1 MFCFRSIPS
10 VWGGGEDWVPKD
22 VAGFNCGV
30 DDDGGDG
37 DDGGDDG
44 GDGDCGGL
52 NIISKELAAITESK
66 EREDTE
72 MEQEL
77 AEVWS
82 LSMIDYHREKKMQKM
97 MILMF
102 FF

>member
-22 VAGFNCGV
+22 VAGSNCVG

-37 DDGGDDG
+37 
-44 GDGDCGGL
+44 GDCGGL

-82 LSMIDYHREKKMQKM
+82 LSMIDYHREKR
-97 MILMF
+97 
-102 FF
+102 

>member
-22 VAGFNCGV
+22 VAGFNCGD

-37 DDGGDDG
+37 GD
-44 GDGDCGGL
+44 DGDCGGL

-82 LSMIDYHREKKMQKM
+82 LSMIDYHREKKIK
-97 MILMF
+97 IKKWWF
-102 FF
+102 

>member
-1 MFCFRSIPS
+1 MLQVST
-10 VWGGGEDWVPKD
+10 GG
-22 VAGFNCGV
+22 
-30 DDDGGDG
+30 DDDGGAG
-37 DDGGDDG
+37 GDGGDDG

-77 AEVWS
+77 AEV
-82 LSMIDYHREKKMQKM
+82 
-97 MILMF
+97 
-102 FF
+102 